1 MVYSQ
6 SKQCRS
12 VRLLLVAALAALL
25 LPVTAG
31 FSHAQTGE
39 AAGAAS
45 PAAGTAESAESGSG
59 ESLLELVIK
68 SGVTGW
74 AFLGVLGLFSL
85 FAATIAIERAVNTRR
100 ERIVPD
106 SLTGGLREVSRSPD
120 TTRLQLEA
128 LCRSSRSPL
137 ATVLDAGLLRAGRPL
152 LEVEKAMEDTAAR
165 EMAEVRSRIRPLSVI
180 GSVAPLVGL
189 LGTVLGMIVAFRTAS
204 EAGLGKGELMAQ
216 GIYLALLTTAAGLV
230 IAIPCLMLAAY
241 FHGKVERFF
250 REIDG
255 HLMQV
260 LPVFAGME
268 VRGTALT
275 GEPPAGSGT
284 AGRSAEEQPQP
295 GRPELAAAAT
305 RG

>member
-1 MVYSQ
+1 MVHTHE
-6 SKQCRS
+6 KQRRS
-12 VRLLLVAALAALL
+12 GLLLTASLAAVL
-25 LPVTAG
+25 LPVMATL
-31 FSHAQTGE
+31 SHAQVKAE
-39 AAGAAS
+39 AAPATTVEAA
-45 PAAGTAESAESGSG
+45 AAEAGSG
-59 ESLLELVIK
+59 ESLLELVLK

-74 AFLGVLGLFSL
+74 AFLGVLALFSL

-100 ERIVPD
+100 EQIVPGP
-106 SLTGGLREVSRSPD
+106 LTEGLRDISRSPD
-120 TTRLQLEA
+120 STLLQLEA
-128 LCRSSRSPL
+128 LSRSSRSPL

-152 LEVEKAMEDTAAR
+152 LEVEKAMEDAAAR

-180 GSVAPLVGL
+180 GSIAPLVGL

-216 GIYLALLTTAAGLV
+216 GIYLALLTTAAGLL

-255 HLMQV
+255 QLMQV

-268 VRGTALT
+268 QLSPVMRR
-275 GEPPAGSGT
+275 EPPGDDGAGEV
-284 AGRSAEEQPQP
+284 AAEDRPQP
-295 GRPELAAAAT
+295 ARPELAAAAAK
-305 RG
+305 G